1 MATPKI
7 LTLTPDFLYWKEQH
21 RQREQRRI
29 EALKR
34 GEVAEYG
41 YWKDK
46 PAQIVL
52 NEPLND
58 DVPAQEYINLYR
70 LEVTR
75 KQANDLIAE
84 GGDNQY
90 GNPVNKQLQTDLQKR
105 IEATL
110 ITTSSGTLT
119 ADCACSETNTFTKYS
134 KIKKGNINL
143 SPFFLSQNAYG
154 ICTP

>member
-75 KQANDLIAE
+75 KQANDLIADGAE
-84 GGDNQY
+84 TINMVIRLIHGYKLTYKNALKLPNNHFIRDINGKLCLFR
-90 GNPVNKQLQTDLQKR
+90 NKY
-105 IEATL
+105 
-110 ITTSSGTLT
+110 
-119 ADCACSETNTFTKYS
+119 FY
-134 KIKKGNINL
+134 KI
-143 SPFFLSQNAYG
+143 F
-154 ICTP
+154 

>member
-84 GGDNQY
+84 GAETINMVIRLINSYKLTYKNALKLPNNHFIRDINGRLCLFR
-90 GNPVNKQLQTDLQKR
+90 NKY
-105 IEATL
+105 
-110 ITTSSGTLT
+110 
-119 ADCACSETNTFTKYS
+119 FY
-134 KIKKGNINL
+134 KI
-143 SPFFLSQNAYG
+143 F
-154 ICTP
+154 

>member
-7 LTLTPDFLYWKEQH
+7 LTLTPDFIYWKEQH

-46 PAQIVL
+46 PAQIVS

-58 DVPAQEYINLYR
+58 DVPAKEYINLYR

-84 GGDNQY
+84 GAETINMVIRLINSYKLTYKNALKLPNNHFIRDINGRLCLFR
-90 GNPVNKQLQTDLQKR
+90 NKY
-105 IEATL
+105 
-110 ITTSSGTLT
+110 
-119 ADCACSETNTFTKYS
+119 FY
-134 KIKKGNINL
+134 KI
-143 SPFFLSQNAYG
+143 F
-154 ICTP
+154 

>member
-58 DVPAQEYINLYR
+58 DVPAKEYINLYR

-75 KQANDLIAE
+75 KQANELIAE
-84 GGDNQY
+84 GAETINMVIRLINSYKLTYKNALKLPNNHFIRDINGRLCLFR
-90 GNPVNKQLQTDLQKR
+90 NKH
-105 IEATL
+105 
-110 ITTSSGTLT
+110 
-119 ADCACSETNTFTKYS
+119 FY
-134 KIKKGNINL
+134 KI
-143 SPFFLSQNAYG
+143 F
-154 ICTP
+154 

>member
-1 MATPKI
+1 MAAPKI
-7 LTLTPDFLYWKEQH
+7 LTLAPDFLYWKEQH

-46 PAQIVL
+46 PAQIVS

-58 DVPAQEYINLYR
+58 DVPAKEYINLYR

-84 GGDNQY
+84 GAETINMVIRLINSYKLTYKNALKLPNNHFIRDINGRLCLFR
-90 GNPVNKQLQTDLQKR
+90 NKY
-105 IEATL
+105 
-110 ITTSSGTLT
+110 
-119 ADCACSETNTFTKYS
+119 FY
-134 KIKKGNINL
+134 KI
-143 SPFFLSQNAYG
+143 F
-154 ICTP
+154 

>member
-1 MATPKI
+1 MK

-21 RQREQRRI
+21 RLREQRRI

-46 PAQIVL
+46 PAKIVS

-84 GGDNQY
+84 GAETINMVIRL
-90 GNPVNKQLQTDLQKR
+90 VNSYK
-105 IEATL
+105 
-110 ITTSSGTLT
+110 LT
-119 ADCACSETNTFTKYS
+119 YKNALKLPNNHFIRDINGRLCLFRNKYFY
-134 KIKKGNINL
+134 KI
-143 SPFFLSQNAYG
+143 F
-154 ICTP
+154 

>member
-58 DVPAQEYINLYR
+58 DVPAHEYLRLYR

-84 GGDNQY
+84 GAETINMVIRLISSYKLTYKNALKLPNNHFIRDINGRLCLFR
-90 GNPVNKQLQTDLQKR
+90 NKY
-105 IEATL
+105 
-110 ITTSSGTLT
+110 
-119 ADCACSETNTFTKYS
+119 FY
-134 KIKKGNINL
+134 KI
-143 SPFFLSQNAYG
+143 F
-154 ICTP
+154 

>member
-46 PAQIVL
+46 PAKIVL

-84 GGDNQY
+84 GAETINMVIRLIY
-90 GNPVNKQLQTDLQKR
+90 GYKLTYKNALKLPNNHFIRDINGKLCLFRNKY
-105 IEATL
+105 
-110 ITTSSGTLT
+110 
-119 ADCACSETNTFTKYS
+119 FY
-134 KIKKGNINL
+134 KI
-143 SPFFLSQNAYG
+143 F
-154 ICTP
+154 

>member
-46 PAQIVL
+46 PAQIVS

-58 DVPAQEYINLYR
+58 DVPAKEYINLYR

-84 GGDNQY
+84 GAETINMVIRLINSYKLTYKNALKLPNNHFIRDINGRLCLFR
-90 GNPVNKQLQTDLQKR
+90 NKY
-105 IEATL
+105 
-110 ITTSSGTLT
+110 
-119 ADCACSETNTFTKYS
+119 FY
-134 KIKKGNINL
+134 KI
-143 SPFFLSQNAYG
+143 F
-154 ICTP
+154 

>member
-58 DVPAQEYINLYR
+58 DVPAHEYLRLYR

-84 GGDNQY
+84 GAETINMVIRLIY
-90 GNPVNKQLQTDLQKR
+90 GYKLTYKNALKLPNNHFIRDINGRLCLFRNKY
-105 IEATL
+105 
-110 ITTSSGTLT
+110 
-119 ADCACSETNTFTKYS
+119 FY
-134 KIKKGNINL
+134 KI
-143 SPFFLSQNAYG
+143 F
-154 ICTP
+154 

>member
-7 LTLTPDFLYWKEQH
+7 LTLTPDFIYWKEQH

-58 DVPAQEYINLYR
+58 DVPAKEYINLYR

-84 GGDNQY
+84 GAETINMVIRLINSYKLTYKNALKLPNNHFIRDINGRLCLFR
-90 GNPVNKQLQTDLQKR
+90 NKY
-105 IEATL
+105 
-110 ITTSSGTLT
+110 
-119 ADCACSETNTFTKYS
+119 FY
-134 KIKKGNINL
+134 KI
-143 SPFFLSQNAYG
+143 F
-154 ICTP
+154 